1 MGEPPTEWFGLEWM
15 EMDEKASLAMGGRMA
30 TQTPVRLRRERG
42 NRYGSVE
49 GLSDDELA
57 DPDELERI
65 VYMVEYEP
73 ILRLPVAARRHPFY
87 GSIDEDGRVDF
98 GAFGTVDFDRHRG
111 EFDKVRYKVDKLKE
125 QLRDL
130 VILLTTVNERI
141 PGRAKYKVLK
151 YVQMGA
157 LDIADIEDNEMYFF
171 AEMYLRTVRL
181 RQEIARL
188 QELRTH
194 KRPRHAEVW
203 LSTLDG

>member
-1 MGEPPTEWFGLEWM
+1 
-15 EMDEKASLAMGGRMA
+15 MDPQEDGRVYDGVVVPESA
-30 TQTPVRLRRERG
+30 LLRGQRA
-42 NRYGSVE
+42 NRYGSIE
-49 GLSDDELA
+49 GLPDGELA
-57 DPDELERI
+57 DPDELERM
-65 VYMVEYEP
+65 VYMEEYEP

-141 PGRAKYKVLK
+141 PGRGKYRVLK

-171 AEMYLRTVRL
+171 AEMYLRAVGL

-188 QELRTH
+188 QKIRRQRELR
-194 KRPRHAEVW
+194 
-203 LSTLDG
+203 